1 MNMTAKTLTQETAC
15 SYCSCA
21 NNKEWATEL
30 GFSVVRCEGCGLLF
44 VSPVPSQE
52 SVNQAVRSGTYNSLA
67 LNVTARRIPRK
78 IKKYWK
84 VFRILFADVWRD
96 AYPITWVDVGCG
108 YGEVLEAVSTLA
120 PAGSLICGYEPM
132 TVKAEKATS
141 MGLHVTNDYLTP
153 HSIEAD
159 VISAVDIF
167 SHIPDFHSFL
177 TTVATNLRK
186 NGLLY
191 LETGNLADLN
201 RRIDFPGE
209 LGVPDHLVFAG
220 EKHLR
225 GYLDRAGFDIESVDY
240 VRIDGFLELCKNIVK
255 CLLGRPF
262 FLQVPYTSKY
272 RQLLIRARLRNDL
285 NRPSAIVS

>member
-1 MNMTAKTLTQETAC
+1 MNMTTKTQTQVTPC
-15 SYCSCA
+15 PYCSCV
-21 NNKEWATEL
+21 NHKEWAEEL
-30 GFSVVRCEGCGLLF
+30 GFSVVRCEGCDLLF
-44 VSPVPSQE
+44 ISPIPSQE
-52 SVNQAVRSGTYNSLA
+52 SVDQAVRSGIYKTLD
-67 LNVTARRIPRK
+67 LNVTAKRIPRK
-78 IKKYWK
+78 IEKYRK
-84 VFRILFADVWRD
+84 IFRILFADVWKD
-96 AYPITWVDVGCG
+96 SFPITWVDVGCG
-108 YGEVLEAVSTLA
+108 YGEVLEAVSTLV

-132 TVKAEKATS
+132 TVKAEKAIS
-141 MGLHVTNDYLTP
+141 MGLHVTNEYLTP

-177 TTVATNLRK
+177 SIVATNLRV

-255 CLLGRPF
+255 RLLGRPF
-262 FLQVPYTSKY
+262 SLQVPYTSKY
-272 RQLLIRARLRNDL
+272 RQVLIRARLRNDP
-285 NRPSAIVS
+285 NRPSAIVL